1 MEVLMTRLLLGVFL
15 IAHGALHPAIYTI
28 PFDPSKAAFNPGRS
42 WALAAV
48 HVAEPPTRTF
58 SAALSVLAGVL
69 FLLSGV
75 ALLVS
80 SSMWIP
86 LAASGAMTGLVLKG
100 LYFHPWLIA
109 GVLIDVVVLWA
120 ATAGWPPS
128 LI

>member
-1 MEVLMTRLLLGVFL
+1 MTRLLLGVFL

-28 PFDPSKAAFNPGRS
+28 PYDPEKAAFNPGRS
-42 WALAAV
+42 WALVAA
-48 HVAEPPTRTF
+48 HVAELPTRTF
-58 SAALSVLAGVL
+58 STALSVPAGVL
-69 FLLSGV
+69 FLFSGI

-86 LAASGAMTGLVLKG
+86 LAASGAMAGLVLKG
-100 LYFHPWLIA
+100 LYFHPWLIV